1 MNSIMTREEL
11 EQLSLPELIEIIMR
25 LQERIVLL
33 EAQMASLQESL
44 EPFRKS
50 EKTSRNSSV
59 PPSKSYKPNRKRS
72 GRAKERGPKPGHE
85 GRSRTRQTPD
95 VVIECRPTVCAHCGH
110 DLTTVDPTA
119 IGKSQVIDIP
129 PIEPIVV
136 EAHRFCAMCPSC
148 GHEQGVDYPAG
159 LAPERVFGP
168 QVETLVTYFHHVH
181 HLSYERLEQVLEE
194 VFGLKISQGAIDN
207 ILQRTAQRLEPS
219 SEEIRQ
225 TVTGSRVVGSDET
238 GVRMDGQNYWQW
250 VFQTPQASYYVI
262 APSRGTQVITDV
274 MEEAVPEVWVSD
286 LFSAQQKA
294 PALKRQ
300 ICHAHQLRDLQYAI
314 DAERSPFAYQMQQ
327 LLLRSQRLLRHRD
340 TLPTDLFQQ
349 QVAAIEQA
357 CDALLGTEVHTEI
370 ARRLQKRYVKH
381 REHLFVFL
389 YEEGVPFD
397 NNGSERA
404 LRNSVV
410 HRKVL
415 AGFRSDWGARAFAT
429 VTTVIETVRKEGC
442 RIFEALRAL
451 IGPPMPGTITNR
463 SP

>member
-1 MNSIMTREEL
+1 MIREEL
-11 EQLSLPELIEIIMR
+11 ERLSPTELIEIILR
-25 LQERIVLL
+25 LQERVASL
-33 EAQMASLQESL
+33 EAQLAK
-44 EPFRKS
+44 P

-72 GRAKERGPKPGHE
+72 GGAKPRGPKPGHV
-85 GRSRTRQTPD
+85 GRSRTHQTPD
-95 VVIECRPTVCAHCGH
+95 VVIECRPTVCAQCGH
-110 DLTTVDPTA
+110 DLTQVEPA
-119 IGKSQVIDIP
+119 SIGTSQVVDIP

-136 EAHRFCAMCPSC
+136 EAHRFSATCPSC
-148 GHEQGVDYPAG
+148 GHEQAADYPAG
-159 LAPERVFGP
+159 LEPQRVFGP

-181 HLSYERLEQVLEE
+181 HLSYERLEQVLKE
-194 VFGLKISQGAIDN
+194 VFGLEISQGALDN
-207 ILQRTAQRLEPS
+207 ILQRTALRLEPQA
-219 SEEIRQ
+219 EAIHQ
-225 TVTGSRVVGSDET
+225 TVQSSRVIGSDET

-262 APSRGTQVITDV
+262 DKSRSTQVIIEV
-274 MEEAVPEVWVSD
+274 MKEAVPEVWVSD
-286 LFSAQQKA
+286 LFIAQQKA
-294 PALKRQ
+294 PACKRQ

-314 DAERSPFAYQMQQ
+314 DAERSAFAYQMQQ
-327 LLLRSQRLLRHRD
+327 LLLRSQRMNKYRD
-340 TLPTDLFQQ
+340 TLPADVFQQ
-349 QVAAIEQA
+349 QVRTIEQA
-357 CDALLGTEVHTEI
+357 CDALLGMDVRTEI

-389 YEEGVPFD
+389 YDPEVPFD

-415 AGFRSDWGARAFAT
+415 AGFRSEWGASAFAT
-429 VTTVIETVRKEGC
+429 VTTVIETARKAGC

-451 IGPPMPGTITNR
+451 LGPPMPFAPANR